1 MKSSRVSSSLAV
13 ALIAAAAGAFVQ
25 SAQAAPAAQGSLH
38 AKLVV
43 QQLRMQGSAAV
54 LAPAG
59 QAQPGQVLHY
69 AATYSNEGAQAI
81 KKLQVTLPIPQ
92 GTAFDPQGALQ
103 DKPQQASLDGVHFA
117 AYPILVSA
125 RDKAGKLQSSPAKP
139 EQYRALRWS
148 IPDLAARGH
157 QSVRMDVQVLG
168 PTR

>member
-1 MKSSRVSSSLAV
+1 MKSSRVLSSLAV
-13 ALIAAAAGAFVQ
+13 ALIAAAAGSFVQ
-25 SAQAAPAAQGSLH
+25 GAQAAPAAQGALSS
-38 AKLVV
+38 KLVV
-43 QQLRMQGSAAV
+43 QQLSMHGSAAV

-69 AATYSNEGAQAI
+69 DVTYHNAGAQAI
-81 KKLQVTLPIPQ
+81 EKLQVTLPIPR

-117 AYPILVSA
+117 AYPILVST
-125 RDKAGKLQSSPAKP
+125 RDNAGKLQSAPAKP

-148 IPDLAARGH
+148 IPALAAHGH
-157 QSVRMDVQVLG
+157 QSIRMDVQVLG